1 MLIFIKLTYSQVR
14 VWDLQAK
21 IKVVK
26 GKLRKPIT
34 TFFHHFSGIFDN
46 RRRGVLLDSTP
57 PKITLQKN
65 SRQSYCNVS
74 NFFSALRLAAQIL
87 QAKFC
92 ALPRKG
98 TFFKLRKKK
107 IPFLPHYGMSLS
119 PTGSRLKTF
128 VWG

>member
-1 MLIFIKLTYSQVR
+1 MEVKKASNFFKLNHSQAR

-46 RRRGVLLDSTP
+46 RRWGVLLDSTP
-57 PKITLQKN
+57 LFSPFLFFFRTSFGRRIKIRHSLERIKPE
-65 SRQSYCNVS
+65 SYRNPVS
-74 NFFSALRLAAQIL
+74 PS
-87 QAKFC
+87 
-92 ALPRKG
+92 
-98 TFFKLRKKK
+98 
-107 IPFLPHYGMSLS
+107 LPHYGMSLS
-119 PTGSRLKTF
+119 LTGSRLKTF